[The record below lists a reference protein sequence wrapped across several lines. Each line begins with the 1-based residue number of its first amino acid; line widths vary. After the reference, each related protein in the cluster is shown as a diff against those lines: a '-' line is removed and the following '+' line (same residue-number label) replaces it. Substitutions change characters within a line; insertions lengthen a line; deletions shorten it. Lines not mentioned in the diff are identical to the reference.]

1 MTLRSISMMS
11 LALAVVATAPAA
23 SLATPITVNNADADF
38 DRWMYPFNFTP
49 GARSTASTFAALN
62 NPGFDERDGQ
72 FLIGF
77 DTAAAGVPTGL
88 NPSDYQVGSLVVTAT
103 HNSTSFTYDPT
114 YDSYTT
120 YLAGGTDPDA
130 GRPIILTGAGL
141 RDGYTSFGFA
151 GSSGTPVFEEDEAFG
166 GSGPGVRDAFAADFD
181 SSGNL
186 RDISNNVGTN
196 FVTTTG
202 FDGNFWAAGTTG
214 LAAGATVSGTQ
225 TFTFDMT
232 PALDDPD
239 ILQYVQQGFSSGGL
253 FFAITSLSP
262 ASQPGEGGPTP
273 PNFQTS
279 DAIGGTAPQ
288 ASYEVT
294 IVPEPASATLL
305 GIGAMLLGL
314 RQRRRRS
321 A

>member
-1 MTLRSISMMS
+1 MNYRNILMMS
-11 LALAVVATAPAA
+11 LVLAAASAPA
-23 SLATPITVNNADADF
+23 SLANNIVVSGDDAGF

-62 NPGFDERDGQ
+62 NAGFDERDGQ

-88 NPSDYQVGSLVVTAT
+88 NPSDYQVDSLVVTAT
-103 HNSTSFTYDPT
+103 HTSTSFAYDPT

-141 RDGYTSFGFA
+141 RGGYTSFGFA
-151 GSSGTPVFEEDEAFG
+151 GSSGTPVFEEGEAFG
-166 GSGPGVRDAFAADFD
+166 GSGPGVRNAFAADFD
-181 SSGNL
+181 STGNL
-186 RDISNNVGTN
+186 RDVSNNVGTN

-202 FDGNFWAAGTTG
+202 FDVNFWAEGTTG

-239 ILQYVQQGFSSGGL
+239 ILQYVQEGFSNGGL

-262 ASQPGEGGPTP
+262 ASQPGEPDGPTP

-279 DAIGGTAPQ
+279 DDIDGTAPQ
-288 ASYEVT
+288 VSYDVT
-294 IVPEPASATLL
+294 IIPEPASATLL
-305 GIGAMLLGL
+305 GIGAMLLGV